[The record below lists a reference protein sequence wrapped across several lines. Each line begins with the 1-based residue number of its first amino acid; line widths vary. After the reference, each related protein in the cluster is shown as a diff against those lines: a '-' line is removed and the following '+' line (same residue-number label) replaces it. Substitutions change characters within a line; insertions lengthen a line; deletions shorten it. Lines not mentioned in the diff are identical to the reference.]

1 MNASRDRVAR
11 NSVYPH
17 PDDLRP
23 DPKGCPESMR
33 DRLLRGRCLL
43 AVRLCLC
50 LVALGAT
57 ADRSDAAISEP
68 GGEALDSRLSAT
80 AADRHACLRCH
91 AMPTLAYR
99 NPEDGK
105 ILDLSIDREGL
116 AHSVH
121 GELACIDCHRRSYR
135 RYPHPDR
142 PAPGDLDCIGCH
154 EDDDRNLSR
163 GWVDI
168 DAEFK
173 RSVHAVSDAPEA
185 AGFSCHSCHDPH
197 RFRPAEVGE
206 PIVQIVRNHNGV
218 CLSCHEE
225 LAAPFGTSHDWLPHR
240 DAHWASVRCVDCHT
254 PVADFANH
262 EVLPAEKSEKNCVS
276 CHSANPQLLARLYH
290 FQSEEDIAR
299 SGLLAK
305 AVFNEA
311 YVVGMSKSPTLDRLS
326 LVIMGLTVLL
336 LAAHGVGRYLA
347 RRANRRA

>member
-1 MNASRDRVAR
+1 MS
-11 NSVYPH
+11 
-17 PDDLRP
+17 
-23 DPKGCPESMR
+23 
-33 DRLLRGRCLL
+33 
-43 AVRLCLC
+43 
-50 LVALGAT
+50 AT
-57 ADRSDAAISEP
+57 ADGIEVAPPKTTDEAIDLQLA
-68 GGEALDSRLSAT
+68 EA

-91 AMPTLAYR
+91 AMSTLAYR
-99 NPEDGK
+99 NPENSDIVG
-105 ILDLSIDREGL
+105 LSLDREAL

-154 EDDDRNLSR
+154 EDEDQNLSR

-173 RSVHAVSDAPEA
+173 RSVHAVSDSPEA

-197 RFRPAEVGE
+197 RFRPAAVGE
-206 PIVQIVRNHNGV
+206 PIAQIVRNHNEV
-218 CLSCHEE
+218 CLSCHEK
-225 LAAPFGTSHDWLPHR
+225 LVAPLNTSHDWLPNR

-254 PVADFANH
+254 PAAVFANH
-262 EVLPAEKSEKNCVS
+262 DILPAEQSEKNCVS
-276 CHSANPQLLARLYH
+276 CHSSDPQLLARLYQ
-290 FQSEEDIAR
+290 FRSEDDIAR
-299 SGLLAK
+299 RGLLAK

-311 YVVGMSKSPTLDRLS
+311 YVVGLSKSPALDRLS
-326 LVIMGLTVLL
+326 LIIMGLVVLL

>member
-1 MNASRDRVAR
+1 MKALRDRVIQGIGQVR
-11 NSVYPH
+11 
-17 PDDLRP
+17 PDDDNPKPIARPARPWAQLLLGLSVGLLASSACADRIEAPLP
-23 DPKGCPESMR
+23 DPAGQAIDMQ
-33 DRLLRGRCLL
+33 L
-43 AVRLCLC
+43 A
-50 LVALGAT
+50 
-57 ADRSDAAISEP
+57 
-68 GGEALDSRLSAT
+68 EA

-99 NPEDGK
+99 NPETGE
-105 ILDLSIDREGL
+105 IVDLSIDREGL

-173 RSVHAVSDAPEA
+173 RSVHAVSDSPKA

-197 RFRPAEVGE
+197 RFRPAAVGE
-206 PIVQIVRNHNGV
+206 PLVQIVRNHNAV
-218 CLSCHEE
+218 CLSCHEK
-225 LAAPFGTSHDWLPHR
+225 LVAPYSNSHDWLPNR
-240 DAHWASVRCVDCHT
+240 DAHWGSVRCVDCHT
-254 PVADFANH
+254 PVALFASH
-262 EVLPAEKSEKNCVS
+262 DILPAAESEQNCVS

-290 FQSEEDIAR
+290 FRSEEDIAR

-311 YVVGMSKSPTLDRLS
+311 YVVGMSRSPALDRLS
-326 LVIMGLTVLL
+326 LIIMGLTVLL
-336 LAAHGVGRYLA
+336 LAVHGVGRYLA

>member
-1 MNASRDRVAR
+1 MNALRNRTAR
-11 NSVYPH
+11 PGAQRH
-17 PDDLRP
+17 PDDPCPPPTIGRP
-23 DPKGCPESMR
+23 GSTKS
-33 DRLLRGRCLL
+33 RL
-43 AVRLCLC
+43 VRLGWTLALWLC
-50 LVALGAT
+50 LFAFGASAEPSLAT
-57 ADRSDAAISEP
+57 SAEPAVDAVDKELA
-68 GGEALDSRLSAT
+68 EA

-91 AMPTLAYR
+91 AMSSLAYR
-99 NPEDGK
+99 DPETSE
-105 ILDLSIDREGL
+105 IIDLSIDPDGL

-154 EDDDRNLSR
+154 EGDDQDLSR
-163 GWVDI
+163 GWGDI

-173 RSVHAVSDAPEA
+173 RSVHAVSDSPKT

-197 RFRPAEVGE
+197 RFRPAAVGE
-206 PIVQIVRNHNGV
+206 PLAQIVRNHNGV
-218 CLSCHEE
+218 CLSCHKR
-225 LAAPFGTSHDWLPHR
+225 LVSPSSTSHDWLPNR
-240 DAHWASVRCVDCHT
+240 DAHWTSVRCVDCHT

-262 EVLPAEKSEKNCVS
+262 EILPAEKSEKNCVS
-276 CHSANPQLLARLYH
+276 CHSADPQLLARLYH

-311 YVVGMSKSPTLDRLS
+311 YVVGMSKSPALDRLS
-326 LVIMGLTVLL
+326 LAIMGLMVLL

>member
-1 MNASRDRVAR
+1 MNPARNRVAASAIGIR
-11 NSVYPH
+11 LDH
-17 PDDLRP
+17 PDPTD
-23 DPKGCPESMR
+23 R
-33 DRLLRGRCLL
+33 DRLASSTGGTRCGRLLL
-43 AVRLCLC
+43 AVWLC
-50 LVALGAT
+50 VIVLGT
-57 ADRSDAAISEP
+57 PAAHA
-68 GGEALDSRLSAT
+68 EAA
-80 AADRHACLRCH
+80 AADPGRAGEEVEHSEAASDRHGCLRCH

-99 NPEDGK
+99 NPESGE
-105 ILDLSIDREGL
+105 IVDLSIDREGL

-154 EDDDRNLSR
+154 EDDDQNLSR

-173 RSVHAVSDAPEA
+173 RSVHAVSDSPKAV
-185 AGFSCHSCHDPH
+185 GFSCHSCHDPH
-197 RFRPAEVGE
+197 RFRPAAVGE
-206 PIVQIVRNHNGV
+206 PIAQIVRNHNEV
-218 CLSCHEE
+218 CLSCHGK
-225 LAAPFGTSHDWLPHR
+225 LIAPTNTSHDWLPNR
-240 DAHWASVRCVDCHT
+240 DAHWASVRCVECHT

-311 YVVGMSKSPTLDRLS
+311 YVVGMSKSPALDRLS
-326 LVIMGLTVLL
+326 LAIMGLMVLL
-336 LAAHGVGRYLA
+336 LAAHGVGRYLV
-347 RRANRRA
+347 RRANRRG

>member
-1 MNASRDRVAR
+1 MKASRNRAIQGIDQDR
-11 NSVYPH
+11 
-17 PDDLRP
+17 PDDENPGRTAQPARP
-23 DPKGCPESMR
+23 WAQ
-33 DRLLRGRCLL
+33 LLLGLCVGLL
-43 AVRLCLC
+43 ALSAPADTIEA
-50 LVALGAT
+50 ALPDT
-57 ADRSDAAISEP
+57 ADQTLDLQLA
-68 GGEALDSRLSAT
+68 EA

-91 AMPTLAYR
+91 AMSTLAYR
-99 NPEDGK
+99 NPENGD
-105 ILDLSIDREGL
+105 IVDLSIDREGL

-154 EDDDRNLSR
+154 EDDDQNLSR

-173 RSVHAVSDAPEA
+173 HSVHAVSDSPKA

-197 RFRPAEVGE
+197 RFRPAAVGD
-206 PIVQIVRNHNGV
+206 PIAQIVRNHNGV

-225 LAAPFGTSHDWLPHR
+225 LIAPSSTSHDWLPNR
-240 DAHWASVRCVDCHT
+240 DAHWGSVRCVDCHT
-254 PVADFANH
+254 PVALFANH
-262 EVLPAEKSEKNCVS
+262 EILPAEDSAKNCVS
-276 CHSANPQLLARLYH
+276 CHSADSQLLARLYH
-290 FQSEEDIAR
+290 FRSEEDIAR

-311 YVVGMSKSPTLDRLS
+311 YVVGMSKSPTLDRIS
-326 LVIMGLTVLL
+326 LIIMGLMVLL